1 MMSFEPTVLEAMPI
15 TYRLLGIVRQISE
28 YKGKQDLYQRQSPQ
42 VLETLRQV
50 AMIQST
56 ESSNRIE
63 GVTAPA
69 HRIRSLV
76 ELKTT
81 PQNRSEQEIAGYRD
95 VLGTIHANA
104 TDITFSSNVM
114 LQLHRDLYQFLPGR
128 GGSWKRT
135 NNDIV
140 ETRPDGTEVVRFS
153 PVAAHA
159 TPDAMRTLHDRFADR
174 WDAGHVEPLM
184 LIAAYVLDFLC
195 IHPFHDGNGRMAR
208 LITTLLMYQ
217 SGYEV
222 GRYISLEQ
230 IVERT
235 KESCCDALLQS
246 STGWHEGRHDLAP
259 WVEYLL
265 GVVVL
270 SAWRELDRRIGLVQ
284 GARGTKTAMV
294 LDVIDRMVGE
304 ISVSD
309 LQERCPTVSVDL
321 IRRVL
326 RQERDHGRVECLGRG
341 PRARWRK
348 IVQHP

>member
-81 PQNRSEQEIAGYRD
+81 PQNLSEQEIAGYRD

-104 TDITFSSNVM
+104 TEITFSSNVM

-174 WDAGHVEPLM
+174 WDAGHIEPLM

-235 KESCCDALLQS
+235 KESYYDALLQS
-246 STGWHEGRHDLAP
+246 STGWHEGRHDLTP

-270 SAWRELDRRIGLVQ
+270 SAWQELDRRIGLVQ

>member
-1 MMSFEPTVLEAMPI
+1 MKSFEPGMLEDMPI
-15 TYRLLGIVRQISE
+15 RHQLLSIVRKISE
-28 YKGKQDLYQRQSPQ
+28 YRGKQDLYQRQSPQ

-50 AMIQST
+50 ALIQST

-63 GVTAPA
+63 GVTAPV

-76 ELKTT
+76 ERKTT
-81 PQNRSEQEIAGYRD
+81 ARNRSEQEIAGYRD
-95 VLGTIHANA
+95 VLSTIHASAAAIPFTANM
-104 TDITFSSNVM
+104 M
-114 LQLHRDLYQFLPGR
+114 LQLHRGLYQFIPGE

-135 NNDIV
+135 DNQIV
-140 ETRPDGTEVVRFS
+140 ETGPDGTEVVRFE
-153 PVAAHA
+153 PVGAHLTA
-159 TPDAMRTLHDRFADR
+159 DAMVVLHERFRDR
-174 WDAGHVEPLM
+174 WNAGQIDRLL

-208 LITTLLMYQ
+208 LITTLLLYQ
-217 SGYEV
+217 AGYEV

-235 KESCCDALLQS
+235 KESYYDTLQRS
-246 STGWHEGRHDLAP
+246 SADWHQGAHDLSP

-270 SAWRELDRRIGLVQ
+270 SAWQELDRRVGLVQ
-284 GARGTKTAMV
+284 GVRGTKTAMV
-294 LDVIDRMVGE
+294 LDVIGHMIGE
-304 ISVSD
+304 FSVSD

-326 RQERDHGRVECLGRG
+326 RQQRDLGQVECLGRG
-341 PRARWRK
+341 PHARWRR
-348 IVQHP
+348 IG